1 MQYDGFQK
9 SEQLPEDGQIRPKH
23 VAIDVILVL
32 LWIKDWL
39 WTVWS
44 CIKDGGE
51 WVTVQFVAI

>member
-32 LWIKDWL
+32 L
-39 WTVWS
+39 
-44 CIKDGGE
+44 
-51 WVTVQFVAI
+51 